1 MFHDYFGI
9 AEDPFSITPDPKY
22 LYLSERHRNGFA
34 HLLFGVNEGGGFVQL
49 TGEVGT
55 GKTLLCRKLL
65 EQLPRAVDVAYIY
78 NPRMSP
84 LELVAAICDELKV
97 LYPLGCT
104 SIKEIVDFLNAYL
117 LESHAQGRHTV
128 VIIDEAQN
136 LSIEALEQI
145 RLLTNL
151 ETPKQKLMQ
160 IILVGQPEL
169 KQLLSRPELRQL
181 AQRIT
186 ARYHLAPLSPDETQ
200 AYIRHRL
207 KVAGLDQPVFTPA
220 AIRRIHKL
228 SGGIPRLINILCSR
242 SMLSA
247 FARQQRQVRRSVVS
261 RVARELSGEEPVKSG
276 VDAWRWFLAGA
287 VVSGVLV
294 LLSPRFMTGPTDQGE
309 LSNLNAQASLTAETV
324 AENRAEIPATPVSQ
338 TAIALP
344 DPPVSAPSATRAQVE
359 AAAMPEVVETAVALE
374 PPVGPK
380 TLVESKTPAE
390 SRTSVDPEAPVN
402 SVSMAETAL
411 HPLVG
416 EHQDAFATLF
426 GYWQVVYPQANHT
439 GTPCDYAEANG
450 LSCIYGRGGWQNL
463 EYYNRPAILELLMG
477 DGQLYQVVVSG
488 LEDDRVTL
496 DMNGRR
502 FDFTREEIDRLWNG
516 SYLLLW
522 RPPRLRHESLQV
534 GLSGPDVV
542 WLISMLDRVEG
553 VKTGF
558 DPRQVVFDEAL
569 QQRVISFQRKHA
581 LLADGIVGKQTL
593 IQLNQSVLDSTRP
606 VLVTARHE

>member
-9 AEDPFSITPDPKY
+9 VEDPFSITPDPKY

-136 LSIEALEQI
+136 LSIESLEQI

-169 KQLLSRPELRQL
+169 KQQLNRPELRQL

-186 ARYHLAPLSPDETQ
+186 ARYHLTPLTRDDTR

-207 KVAGLDQPVFTPA
+207 KVVGLDQPVFTA
-220 AIRRIHKL
+220 AAMRRIHQL

-247 FARQQRQVRRSVVS
+247 FARQERQVDRSVVS
-261 RVARELSGEEPVKSG
+261 RVSRELSGEEPVKAT
-276 VDAWRWFLAGA
+276 VHTWRWLLAG
-287 VVSGVLV
+287 
-294 LLSPRFMTGPTDQGE
+294 
-309 LSNLNAQASLTAETV
+309 AQASLRSHE
-324 AENRAEIPATPVSQ
+324 RFWDI
-338 TAIALP
+338 
-344 DPPVSAPSATRAQVE
+344 QV
-359 AAAMPEVVETAVALE
+359 
-374 PPVGPK
+374 
-380 TLVESKTPAE
+380 
-390 SRTSVDPEAPVN
+390 
-402 SVSMAETAL
+402 
-411 HPLVG
+411 
-416 EHQDAFATLF
+416 HQ
-426 GYWQVVYPQANHT
+426 N
-439 GTPCDYAEANG
+439 
-450 LSCIYGRGGWQNL
+450 
-463 EYYNRPAILELLMG
+463 
-477 DGQLYQVVVSG
+477 
-488 LEDDRVTL
+488 
-496 DMNGRR
+496 R
-502 FDFTREEIDRLWNG
+502 FDL
-516 SYLLLW
+516 
-522 RPPRLRHESLQV
+522 
-534 GLSGPDVV
+534 
-542 WLISMLDRVEG
+542 
-553 VKTGF
+553 
-558 DPRQVVFDEAL
+558 
-569 QQRVISFQRKHA
+569 
-581 LLADGIVGKQTL
+581 
-593 IQLNQSVLDSTRP
+593 
-606 VLVTARHE
+606 